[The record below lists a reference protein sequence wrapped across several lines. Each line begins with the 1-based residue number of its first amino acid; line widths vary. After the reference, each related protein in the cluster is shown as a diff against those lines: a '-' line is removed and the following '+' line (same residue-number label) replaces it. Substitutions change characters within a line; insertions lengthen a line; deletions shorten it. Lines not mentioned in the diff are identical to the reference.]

1 MCRNTT
7 GLGIYDTDLNAIKDK
22 SEYIGKSTN
31 NEAEYRAL
39 IAALERAVRYCK
51 DHVEHYS
58 DSELLVKQLK
68 GQYRVKAGNLKP
80 LFGKVSTMRKKFG
93 SVKHNLCSQDR
104 QVAGKD

>member
-31 NEAEYRAL
+31 NETEYRAL

-58 DSELLVKQLK
+58 GSELLVKQLK
-68 GQYRVKAGNLKP
+68 GQYMVKAGNLKP

-93 SVKHNLCSQDR
+93 SVKHHLCSQD
-104 QVAGKD
+104 QQAAGKD